1 MNFQATAEQAKKA
14 ITTSFGKNVEV
25 TVIEKGVTVTATAD
39 ILLDLMKFLRQD
51 KSCRFDFFS
60 FLTGIDYP
68 DKIVLVYRVASSKHG
83 AAAFVKI
90 PLAKEVAT
98 APSVMKIWAGAD
110 WHERE
115 TAEMFGV
122 FFEGHPDPR
131 KLLLTEDNDAHPLR
145 KDFRLD
151 YGD

>member
-1 MNFQATAEQAKKA
+1 MNIQATAEQARKA
-14 ITTSFGKNVEV
+14 IIASFGKNAEV
-25 TVIEKGVTVTATAD
+25 TVIETDVIVTAAAD
-39 ILLDLMKFLRQD
+39 SLLELMKFLRQD

-68 DKIVLVYRVASSKHG
+68 DKIVLVYRVASSRHG

-90 PLAKEVAT
+90 PLAKEAAA
-98 APSVMKIWAGAD
+98 APSIMKIWAGAD

-122 FFEGHPDPR
+122 SFEGHPDPR
-131 KLLLTEDNDAHPLR
+131 KLLLTDDNDAHPLR